1 MITFVVIVFSV
12 LLTIGVAIFVWN
24 AWDTLMTLQEID
36 RLTPREFFMEEYNKI
51 KSQREELT
59 K

>member
-1 MITFVVIVFSV
+1 MTAFVVIVFSI
-12 LLTIGVAIFVWN
+12 LITIGIAIFAFN
-24 AWDTLMTLQEID
+24 ALDTLMTLQEID
-36 RLTPREFFMEEYNKI
+36 RLTPSESFMEEYHKI